1 VPGRWS
7 RAWALLLLVAGCR
20 RQPPD
25 TRVALELNLDSA
37 CNPAQAT
44 CPAKGRGVQLW
55 FQPRTAIRPL
65 QAFPVTVHLA
75 GLDPDIVTVDFSMP
89 SMNMGWNRYRLSRQS
104 GGVWSG
110 EVILPVCSS
119 GRRDWVAQVEVETS
133 RRRLTARFPL
143 QTER

>member
-1 VPGRWS
+1 VPAAGVVL
-7 RAWALLLLVAGCR
+7 ALLLLVAGCQ

-25 TRVALELNLDSA
+25 KQAALELNLDSA
-37 CNPAQAT
+37 CDPTQGACA
-44 CPAKGRGVQLW
+44 AKGSGVQLS

-75 GLDPDIVTVDFSMP
+75 GMEADIVTVDFSMP
-89 SMNMGWNRYRLSRQS
+89 SMNMGWNRYRLLRQS

-119 GRRDWVAQVEVETS
+119 GRHDWVARVEVEAS
-133 RRRLTARFPL
+133 RRRLTARFPV